1 MSSSAAFPVSTTSV
15 SGSSAVRIRVSR
27 DDIVLRSGLVLLI
40 TLLVVAV
47 VFPLYTLL
55 SKSFEDNDGEFV
67 GLQNFRE
74 YFETPALFTS
84 ITNSIGV
91 AISVAFIVLVLAFV
105 YAYALTRTKMPL
117 RGLFRGIALIPILAP
132 SLLAAISLIYWFGN
146 QGVLKSWLFGASIY
160 GPIGVIMASCF
171 WVFPHALMILVT
183 ALSTADARLYEAAEA
198 LRTPKWRV
206 FWTVT
211 LPGAKYGILSTGF
224 IVFTLVITDFG
235 VPKVIGGRFNV
246 LATDVYKQV
255 VGQQNFEMGAVVSLV
270 LLLPAVVA
278 FIADRWVQ
286 RKQVALLSARAV
298 PFQPKADPL
307 RDWLLFVF
315 CAIIAFIFIAM
326 LAMAAYASFVT
337 FWPYNLSLTLKNYD
351 FDLMDGGG
359 WEAYY
364 NSIRLAIYCAVFGSV
379 LIFLGSY
386 LVEKARGIIWLRTIL
401 HLGAMLPLAVPGLV
415 LGIAYIFFFNHP
427 DNPLG
432 FLYGTMGILVICTIV
447 HFYTVSHLTCLTAL
461 KQLDPEFEAV
471 ALSLKTPVWRTFR
484 KVTLPVCLP
493 TLLDVASYLFLN
505 AMTTVS
511 AVVFLYSPETMLASV
526 AVLNM
531 DDAGDIAPAA
541 AMALMI
547 VYTSACFRIMHGL
560 LSRYLKRRTQVW
572 RNQ

>member
-364 NSIRLAIYCAVFGSV
+364 NSIRLAIYCAVFGSG

>member
-1 MSSSAAFPVSTTSV
+1 M
-15 SGSSAVRIRVSR
+15 
-27 DDIVLRSGLVLLI
+27 VLRTALVVIIALLA
-40 TLLVVAV
+40 VAV
-47 VFPLYTLL
+47 VFPLYSLL
-55 SKSFEDNDGEFV
+55 SMSLQDMDGEYV
-67 GLQNFRE
+67 GLENFRI
-74 YFETPALFTS
+74 YFDTPALFAS
-84 ITNSIGV
+84 ITNSLSV
-91 AISVAFIVLVLAFV
+91 AISATLIVLGIAFV
-105 YAYALTRTKMPL
+105 YAYALTRTRMPL
-117 RGLFRGIALIPILAP
+117 RWFFRGVALIPILAP

-146 QGVLKSWLFGASIY
+146 QGVLKSWLGGGSIY
-160 GPIGVIMASCF
+160 GPVGIIIGSCF
-171 WVFPHALMILVT
+171 WVFPHALMILLT

-211 LPGAKYGILSTGF
+211 LPGAKYGILSAGF
-224 IVFTLVITDFG
+224 VVFTLVITDFG
-235 VPKVIGGRFNV
+235 VPKVIGGRYNV

-270 LLLPAVVA
+270 LLLPALVA

-298 PFQPKADPL
+298 PFQPKSEPL
-307 RDWLLFVF
+307 RDGLLFIF
-315 CAIIAFIFIAM
+315 CTIGAVTLLAM
-326 LAMAAYASFVT
+326 IAMAAYASFVT
-337 FWPYNLSLTLKNYD
+337 FWPYNLTLSLKNYN
-351 FDLMDGGG
+351 FDVMDGGG
-359 WEAYY
+359 WEAYF
-364 NSIRLAIYCAVFGSV
+364 NSIRMAIYCAIFGTG
-379 LIFLGSY
+379 LIFVGGY
-386 LVEKARGIIWLRTIL
+386 LVEKARGVSWLRTLL
-401 HLGAMLPLAVPGLV
+401 HLAAMLPLAVPGLV

-471 ALSLKTPVWRTFR
+471 SLSLKTPVWRTVG

-493 TLLDVASYLFLN
+493 ALLDVGSYLFLN

-541 AMALMI
+541 AMAMMI
-547 VYTSACFRIMHGL
+547 VYTSAVFRILHAL
-560 LSRYLKRRTQVW
+560 LARILQRRTQVW
-572 RNQ
+572 RNR

>member
-1 MSSSAAFPVSTTSV
+1 VSSASI
-15 SGSSAVRIRVSR
+15 SASAAPVRIRLSR
-27 DDIVLRSGLVLLI
+27 DDIVLRTALVVIIALLA
-40 TLLVVAV
+40 VAV
-47 VFPLYTLL
+47 VFPLYSLL
-55 SKSFEDNDGEFV
+55 SMSLQDMDGEHV
-67 GLQNFRE
+67 GLENFRI
-74 YFETPALFTS
+74 YFDTPALFAS
-84 ITNSIGV
+84 ITNSLSV
-91 AISVAFIVLVLAFV
+91 AISATLIVLGIAFV
-105 YAYALTRTKMPL
+105 YAYALTRTRMPL
-117 RGLFRGIALIPILAP
+117 RWFFRGVALIPILAP

-146 QGVLKSWLFGASIY
+146 QGVLKSWLGGGSIY
-160 GPIGVIMASCF
+160 GPVGIIIGSCF
-171 WVFPHALMILVT
+171 WVFPHALMILLT

-211 LPGAKYGILSTGF
+211 LPGAKYGILSAGF
-224 IVFTLVITDFG
+224 VVFTLVITDFG
-235 VPKVIGGRFNV
+235 VPKVIGGRYNV

-270 LLLPAVVA
+270 LLLPALVA

-298 PFQPKADPL
+298 PFQPKSEPL
-307 RDWLLFVF
+307 RDGLLFIF
-315 CAIIAFIFIAM
+315 CTIVAVTLLAM

-337 FWPYNLSLTLKNYD
+337 FWPYNLTLSLKNYN
-351 FDLMDGGG
+351 FDVMDGGG
-359 WEAYY
+359 WEAYF
-364 NSIRLAIYCAVFGSV
+364 NSIRMAIYCAIFGAG
-379 LIFLGSY
+379 LIFVGGY
-386 LVEKARGIIWLRTIL
+386 LVEKARGVSWLRTLL
-401 HLGAMLPLAVPGLV
+401 HFAAMLPLAVPGLV

-427 DNPLG
+427 NNPLG

-471 ALSLKTPVWRTFR
+471 SLSLKTPVWRTVG

-493 TLLDVASYLFLN
+493 ALLDVGSYLFLN

-541 AMALMI
+541 AMAMMI
-547 VYTSACFRIMHGL
+547 VYTSAVFRILHAL
-560 LSRYLKRRTQVW
+560 LARFLQRRTQVW
-572 RNQ
+572 RKR

>member
-1 MSSSAAFPVSTTSV
+1 M
-15 SGSSAVRIRVSR
+15 
-27 DDIVLRSGLVLLI
+27 VLRTALVVIIALLA
-40 TLLVVAV
+40 VAV
-47 VFPLYTLL
+47 VFPLYSLL
-55 SKSFEDNDGEFV
+55 SMSLQDMDGEYV
-67 GLQNFRE
+67 GLENFRI
-74 YFETPALFTS
+74 YFDTPALFAS
-84 ITNSIGV
+84 ITNSLSV
-91 AISVAFIVLVLAFV
+91 AIFATLIVLGIAFV
-105 YAYALTRTKMPL
+105 YAYALTRTRMPL
-117 RGLFRGIALIPILAP
+117 RWFFRGVALIPILAP

-146 QGVLKSWLFGASIY
+146 QGVLKSWLGGGSIY
-160 GPIGVIMASCF
+160 GPIGIIIGSCF
-171 WVFPHALMILVT
+171 WVFPHALMILLT

-211 LPGAKYGILSTGF
+211 LPGAKYGILSAGF
-224 IVFTLVITDFG
+224 VVFTLVITDFG
-235 VPKVIGGRFNV
+235 VPKVIGGRYNV

-270 LLLPAVVA
+270 LLLPALVA

-298 PFQPKADPL
+298 PYQPKSEPL
-307 RDWLLFVF
+307 RDGLLFIF
-315 CAIIAFIFIAM
+315 CTIVAVTLLAM
-326 LAMAAYASFVT
+326 IAMAAYASFVT
-337 FWPYNLSLTLKNYD
+337 FWPYNLTLSLKNYN
-351 FDLMDGGG
+351 FDVMDGGG
-359 WEAYY
+359 WEAYF
-364 NSIRLAIYCAVFGSV
+364 NSIRMAIYCAIFGTG
-379 LIFLGSY
+379 LIFVGGY
-386 LVEKARGIIWLRTIL
+386 LVEKARGVSWLRTLL
-401 HLGAMLPLAVPGLV
+401 HLAAMLPLAVPGLV

-471 ALSLKTPVWRTFR
+471 SLSLKTPVWRTVG

-493 TLLDVASYLFLN
+493 ALLDVGSYLFLN

-541 AMALMI
+541 AMAMMI
-547 VYTSACFRIMHGL
+547 VYTSAVFRILHAL
-560 LSRYLKRRTQVW
+560 LARFLQRRTQVW
-572 RNQ
+572 RKR

>member
-1 MSSSAAFPVSTTSV
+1 M
-15 SGSSAVRIRVSR
+15 
-27 DDIVLRSGLVLLI
+27 VLRTALVVIIALLA
-40 TLLVVAV
+40 VAV
-47 VFPLYTLL
+47 VFPLYSLL
-55 SKSFEDNDGEFV
+55 SMSLQDMDGEYV
-67 GLQNFRE
+67 GLENFRI
-74 YFETPALFTS
+74 YFDTPALFAS
-84 ITNSIGV
+84 ITNSLSV
-91 AISVAFIVLVLAFV
+91 AISATLIVLGIAFV
-105 YAYALTRTKMPL
+105 YAYALTRTRMPL
-117 RGLFRGIALIPILAP
+117 RWFFRGVALIPILAP

-146 QGVLKSWLFGASIY
+146 QGLLKSWLGGGSIY
-160 GPIGVIMASCF
+160 GPVGIIIGSCF
-171 WVFPHALMILVT
+171 WVFPHALMILLT

-211 LPGAKYGILSTGF
+211 LPGAKYGILSAGF
-224 IVFTLVITDFG
+224 VVFTLVITDFG
-235 VPKVIGGRFNV
+235 VPKVIGGRYNV

-270 LLLPAVVA
+270 LLLPALVA

-298 PFQPKADPL
+298 PFQPKSEPL
-307 RDWLLFVF
+307 RDGLLFIF
-315 CAIIAFIFIAM
+315 CTIVAVTLLAM
-326 LAMAAYASFVT
+326 IAMAAYASFVT
-337 FWPYNLSLTLKNYD
+337 FWPYNLTLSLKNYN
-351 FDLMDGGG
+351 FDVMDGGG
-359 WEAYY
+359 WEAYF
-364 NSIRLAIYCAVFGSV
+364 NSIRMAIYCAIFGTG
-379 LIFLGSY
+379 LIFVGGY
-386 LVEKARGIIWLRTIL
+386 LVEKARGVSWLRTLL
-401 HLGAMLPLAVPGLV
+401 HLAAMLPLAVPGLV

-471 ALSLKTPVWRTFR
+471 SLSLKTPVWRTVG

-493 TLLDVASYLFLN
+493 ALLDVGSYLFLN

-541 AMALMI
+541 AIAMMI
-547 VYTSACFRIMHGL
+547 VYTSAVFRILHAL
-560 LSRYLKRRTQVW
+560 LARILQRRTQVW
-572 RNQ
+572 RKR

>member
-1 MSSSAAFPVSTTSV
+1 MSSEAAFPVSTTSV
-15 SGSSAVRIRVSR
+15 SGASAVRIRVSR

-183 ALSTADARLYEAAEA
+183 ALSTADARLYEAADA

-364 NSIRLAIYCAVFGSV
+364 NSIRLAIYCAVFGSG

-427 DNPLG
+427 NNPLG

>member
-1 MSSSAAFPVSTTSV
+1 MSSASISASAAP
-15 SGSSAVRIRVSR
+15 VRIRLSR
-27 DDIVLRSGLVLLI
+27 DDMVLRTALVVIIALLA
-40 TLLVVAV
+40 VAV
-47 VFPLYTLL
+47 VFPLYSLL
-55 SKSFEDNDGEFV
+55 SMSLQDMDGKYV
-67 GLQNFRE
+67 GLENFRI
-74 YFETPALFTS
+74 YFDTPALFAS
-84 ITNSIGV
+84 ITNSLSV
-91 AISVAFIVLVLAFV
+91 AISATLIVLGIAFV
-105 YAYALTRTKMPL
+105 YAYALTRTRMPL
-117 RGLFRGIALIPILAP
+117 RWFFRGVALIPILAP

-146 QGVLKSWLFGASIY
+146 QGVLKSWLGGGSIY
-160 GPIGVIMASCF
+160 GPVGIIIGSCF
-171 WVFPHALMILVT
+171 WVFPHALMILLT

-211 LPGAKYGILSTGF
+211 LPGAKYGILSAGF
-224 IVFTLVITDFG
+224 VVFTLVITDFG
-235 VPKVIGGRFNV
+235 VPKVIGGRYNV

-270 LLLPAVVA
+270 LLLPALVA

-298 PFQPKADPL
+298 PYQPKSEPL
-307 RDWLLFVF
+307 RDGLLFIF
-315 CAIIAFIFIAM
+315 CTIVAVTLLAM
-326 LAMAAYASFVT
+326 IAMAAYASFVT
-337 FWPYNLSLTLKNYD
+337 FWPYNLTLSLKNYN
-351 FDLMDGGG
+351 FDVMDGGG
-359 WEAYY
+359 WEAYF
-364 NSIRLAIYCAVFGSV
+364 NSIRMAIYCAIFGTG
-379 LIFLGSY
+379 LIFVGGY
-386 LVEKARGIIWLRTIL
+386 LVEKARGVSWLRTLL
-401 HLGAMLPLAVPGLV
+401 HLAAMLPLAVPGLV

-471 ALSLKTPVWRTFR
+471 SLSLKTPVWRTVG

-493 TLLDVASYLFLN
+493 ALLDVGSYLFLN

-541 AMALMI
+541 AMAMMI
-547 VYTSACFRIMHGL
+547 VYTSAVFRILHAL
-560 LSRYLKRRTQVW
+560 LARILQRRTQVW
-572 RNQ
+572 RKR

>member
-1 MSSSAAFPVSTTSV
+1 M
-15 SGSSAVRIRVSR
+15 
-27 DDIVLRSGLVLLI
+27 VLRTALVVIIALLA
-40 TLLVVAV
+40 VAV
-47 VFPLYTLL
+47 VFPLYSLL
-55 SKSFEDNDGEFV
+55 SMSLQDMDGEYV
-67 GLQNFRE
+67 GLENFRI
-74 YFETPALFTS
+74 YFDTPALFAS
-84 ITNSIGV
+84 ITNSLSV
-91 AISVAFIVLVLAFV
+91 AISATLIVLGIAFV
-105 YAYALTRTKMPL
+105 YAYALTRTRMPL
-117 RGLFRGIALIPILAP
+117 RWFFRGVALIPILAP

-146 QGVLKSWLFGASIY
+146 QGVLKSWLGGGSIY
-160 GPIGVIMASCF
+160 GPVGIIIGSCF
-171 WVFPHALMILVT
+171 WVFPHALMILLT

-211 LPGAKYGILSTGF
+211 LPGAKYGILSAGF
-224 IVFTLVITDFG
+224 VVFTLVITDFG
-235 VPKVIGGRFNV
+235 VPKVIGGRYNV

-270 LLLPAVVA
+270 LLLPALVA

-298 PFQPKADPL
+298 PYQPKSEPL
-307 RDWLLFVF
+307 RDGLLFIF
-315 CAIIAFIFIAM
+315 CTIVAVTLLAM
-326 LAMAAYASFVT
+326 IAMAAYASFVT
-337 FWPYNLSLTLKNYD
+337 FWPYNLTLSLKNYN
-351 FDLMDGGG
+351 FDVMDGGG
-359 WEAYY
+359 WEAYF
-364 NSIRLAIYCAVFGSV
+364 NSIRMAIYCAIFGTG
-379 LIFLGSY
+379 LIFVGGY
-386 LVEKARGIIWLRTIL
+386 LVEKARGVSWLRTLL
-401 HLGAMLPLAVPGLV
+401 HLAAMLPLAVPGLV

-471 ALSLKTPVWRTFR
+471 SLSLKTPVWRTVG

-493 TLLDVASYLFLN
+493 ALLDVGSYLFLN

-541 AMALMI
+541 AMAMMI
-547 VYTSACFRIMHGL
+547 DYTSAVFRILHAL
-560 LSRYLKRRTQVW
+560 LARILQRRTQVW
-572 RNQ
+572 RKR

>member
-1 MSSSAAFPVSTTSV
+1 M
-15 SGSSAVRIRVSR
+15 
-27 DDIVLRSGLVLLI
+27 VLRIALVVIIALLA
-40 TLLVVAV
+40 VAV
-47 VFPLYTLL
+47 VFPLYSLL
-55 SKSFEDNDGEFV
+55 SMSLQDMDGEYV
-67 GLQNFRE
+67 GLENFRI
-74 YFETPALFTS
+74 YFDTPALFAS
-84 ITNSIGV
+84 ITNSLSV
-91 AISVAFIVLVLAFV
+91 AISATLIVLGIAFV
-105 YAYALTRTKMPL
+105 YAYALTRTRMPL
-117 RGLFRGIALIPILAP
+117 RWFFRGVALIPILAP

-146 QGVLKSWLFGASIY
+146 QGVLKSWLGGGSIY
-160 GPIGVIMASCF
+160 GPVGIIIGSCF
-171 WVFPHALMILVT
+171 WVFPHALMILLT

-211 LPGAKYGILSTGF
+211 LPGAKYGILSAGF
-224 IVFTLVITDFG
+224 VVFTLVITDFG
-235 VPKVIGGRFNV
+235 VPKVIGGRYNV

-270 LLLPAVVA
+270 LLLPALVA

-298 PFQPKADPL
+298 PYQPKSEPL
-307 RDWLLFVF
+307 RDGLLFIF
-315 CAIIAFIFIAM
+315 CTIVAVTLLAM
-326 LAMAAYASFVT
+326 IAMAAYASFVT
-337 FWPYNLSLTLKNYD
+337 FWPYNLTLSLKNYN
-351 FDLMDGGG
+351 FDVMDGGG
-359 WEAYY
+359 WEAYF
-364 NSIRLAIYCAVFGSV
+364 NSIRMAIYCAIFGTG
-379 LIFLGSY
+379 LIFVGGY
-386 LVEKARGIIWLRTIL
+386 LVEKARGVSWLRTLL
-401 HLGAMLPLAVPGLV
+401 HLAAMLPLAVPGLV

-471 ALSLKTPVWRTFR
+471 SLSLKTPVWRTVG

-493 TLLDVASYLFLN
+493 ALLDVGSYLFLN

-541 AMALMI
+541 AMAMMI
-547 VYTSACFRIMHGL
+547 VYTSAVFRILHAL
-560 LSRYLKRRTQVW
+560 LARILQRRTQVW
-572 RNQ
+572 RKR

>member
-1 MSSSAAFPVSTTSV
+1 M
-15 SGSSAVRIRVSR
+15 
-27 DDIVLRSGLVLLI
+27 VLRTALVVIIALLA
-40 TLLVVAV
+40 VAV
-47 VFPLYTLL
+47 VFPLYSLL
-55 SKSFEDNDGEFV
+55 SMSLQDMDGEYV
-67 GLQNFRE
+67 GLENFRI
-74 YFETPALFTS
+74 YFDTPALFAS
-84 ITNSIGV
+84 ITNSLSV
-91 AISVAFIVLVLAFV
+91 AISATLIVLGIAFV
-105 YAYALTRTKMPL
+105 YAYALTRTRMPL
-117 RGLFRGIALIPILAP
+117 RWFFRGVALIPILAP

-146 QGVLKSWLFGASIY
+146 QGVLKSWLGGGSIY
-160 GPIGVIMASCF
+160 GPIGIIIGSCF
-171 WVFPHALMILVT
+171 WVFPHALMILLT

-211 LPGAKYGILSTGF
+211 LPGAKYGILSAGF
-224 IVFTLVITDFG
+224 VVFTLVITDFG
-235 VPKVIGGRFNV
+235 VPKVIGGRYNV

-270 LLLPAVVA
+270 LLLPALVA

-298 PFQPKADPL
+298 PFQPKSEPL
-307 RDWLLFVF
+307 RDGLLFIF
-315 CAIIAFIFIAM
+315 CTIVAVTLLAM
-326 LAMAAYASFVT
+326 IAMAAYASFVT
-337 FWPYNLSLTLKNYD
+337 FWPYNLTLSLKNYN
-351 FDLMDGGG
+351 FDVMDGGG
-359 WEAYY
+359 WEAYF
-364 NSIRLAIYCAVFGSV
+364 NSIRMAIYCAIFGTG
-379 LIFLGSY
+379 LIFVGGY
-386 LVEKARGIIWLRTIL
+386 LVEKARGVSWLRTLL
-401 HLGAMLPLAVPGLV
+401 HLAAMLPLAVPGLV

-471 ALSLKTPVWRTFR
+471 SLSLKTPVWRTVG

-493 TLLDVASYLFLN
+493 ALLDVGSYLFLN

-541 AMALMI
+541 AMAMMI
-547 VYTSACFRIMHGL
+547 VYTSAVFRILHAL
-560 LSRYLKRRTQVW
+560 LARILQRRTQVW
-572 RNQ
+572 RKR

>member
-1 MSSSAAFPVSTTSV
+1 M
-15 SGSSAVRIRVSR
+15 
-27 DDIVLRSGLVLLI
+27 VLRIALVAIIALLA
-40 TLLVVAV
+40 VAV
-47 VFPLYTLL
+47 VFPLYSLL
-55 SKSFEDNDGEFV
+55 SMSLQDMDGEYV
-67 GLQNFRE
+67 GLENFRI
-74 YFETPALFTS
+74 YFDTPALFAS
-84 ITNSIGV
+84 ITNSLSV
-91 AISVAFIVLVLAFV
+91 AISATLIVLGIAFV
-105 YAYALTRTKMPL
+105 YAYALTRTRMPL
-117 RGLFRGIALIPILAP
+117 RWFFRGVALIPILAP

-146 QGVLKSWLFGASIY
+146 QGVLKSWLGGGSIY
-160 GPIGVIMASCF
+160 GPVGIIIGSCF
-171 WVFPHALMILVT
+171 WVFPHALMILLT

-211 LPGAKYGILSTGF
+211 LPGAKYGILSAGF
-224 IVFTLVITDFG
+224 VVFTLVITDFG
-235 VPKVIGGRFNV
+235 VPKVIGGRYNV

-270 LLLPAVVA
+270 LLLPALVA

-298 PFQPKADPL
+298 PYQPKSEPL
-307 RDWLLFVF
+307 RDGLLFIF
-315 CAIIAFIFIAM
+315 CTIVAVTLLAM
-326 LAMAAYASFVT
+326 IAMAAYASFVT
-337 FWPYNLSLTLKNYD
+337 FWPYNLTLSLKNYN
-351 FDLMDGGG
+351 FDVMDGGG
-359 WEAYY
+359 WEAYF
-364 NSIRLAIYCAVFGSV
+364 NSIRMAIYCAIFGTG
-379 LIFLGSY
+379 LIFVGGY
-386 LVEKARGIIWLRTIL
+386 LVEKARGVSWLRTLL
-401 HLGAMLPLAVPGLV
+401 HLAAMLPLAVPGLV

-471 ALSLKTPVWRTFR
+471 SLSLKTPVWRTVG

-493 TLLDVASYLFLN
+493 ALLDVGSYLFLN

-541 AMALMI
+541 AMAMMI
-547 VYTSACFRIMHGL
+547 VYTSAVFRILHAL
-560 LSRYLKRRTQVW
+560 LARILQRRTQVW
-572 RNQ
+572 RKR

>member
-1 MSSSAAFPVSTTSV
+1 M
-15 SGSSAVRIRVSR
+15 
-27 DDIVLRSGLVLLI
+27 VLRIALVVIIALLA
-40 TLLVVAV
+40 VAV
-47 VFPLYTLL
+47 VFPLYSLL
-55 SKSFEDNDGEFV
+55 SMSLQDMDGEYV
-67 GLQNFRE
+67 GLENFRI
-74 YFETPALFTS
+74 YFDTPALFAS
-84 ITNSIGV
+84 ITNSLSV
-91 AISVAFIVLVLAFV
+91 AISATLIVLGIAFV
-105 YAYALTRTKMPL
+105 YAYALTRTRMPL
-117 RGLFRGIALIPILAP
+117 RWFFRGVALIPILAP

-146 QGVLKSWLFGASIY
+146 QGVLKSWLGGGSIY
-160 GPIGVIMASCF
+160 GPVGIIIGSCF
-171 WVFPHALMILVT
+171 WVFPHALMILLT

-211 LPGAKYGILSTGF
+211 LPGAKYGILSAGF
-224 IVFTLVITDFG
+224 VVFTLVITDFG
-235 VPKVIGGRFNV
+235 VPKVIGGRYNV

-270 LLLPAVVA
+270 LLLPALVA

-298 PFQPKADPL
+298 PYQPKSEPL
-307 RDWLLFVF
+307 RDGLLFIF
-315 CAIIAFIFIAM
+315 CTIVAVTLLAM
-326 LAMAAYASFVT
+326 IAMAAYASFVT
-337 FWPYNLSLTLKNYD
+337 FWPYNLTLSLKNYN
-351 FDLMDGGG
+351 FDVMDGGG
-359 WEAYY
+359 WEAYF
-364 NSIRLAIYCAVFGSV
+364 NSIRMAIYCAIFGTG
-379 LIFLGSY
+379 LIFVSGY
-386 LVEKARGIIWLRTIL
+386 LVEKARGVSWLRTLL
-401 HLGAMLPLAVPGLV
+401 HLAAMLPLAVPGLV

-471 ALSLKTPVWRTFR
+471 SLSLKTPVWRTVG

-493 TLLDVASYLFLN
+493 ALLDVGSYLFLN

-541 AMALMI
+541 AMAMMI
-547 VYTSACFRIMHGL
+547 VYTSAVFRILHAL
-560 LSRYLKRRTQVW
+560 LARILQRRTQVW
-572 RNQ
+572 RKR

>member
-1 MSSSAAFPVSTTSV
+1 M
-15 SGSSAVRIRVSR
+15 
-27 DDIVLRSGLVLLI
+27 LRTALVVIIALFA
-40 TLLVVAV
+40 VAV
-47 VFPLYTLL
+47 VFPLYSLL
-55 SKSFEDNDGEFV
+55 SMSLQDMDGEYV
-67 GLQNFRE
+67 GLENFRI
-74 YFETPALFTS
+74 YFDTPALFAS
-84 ITNSIGV
+84 ITNSLSV
-91 AISVAFIVLVLAFV
+91 AISATLIVLGIAFV
-105 YAYALTRTKMPL
+105 YAYALTRTRMPL
-117 RGLFRGIALIPILAP
+117 RWFFRGVALIPILAP

-146 QGVLKSWLFGASIY
+146 QGVLKSWLGGGSIY
-160 GPIGVIMASCF
+160 GPVGIIIGSCF
-171 WVFPHALMILVT
+171 WVFPHALMILLT

-211 LPGAKYGILSTGF
+211 LPGAKYGILSAGF
-224 IVFTLVITDFG
+224 VVFTLVITDFG
-235 VPKVIGGRFNV
+235 VPKVIGGRYNV

-270 LLLPAVVA
+270 LLLPALVA

-298 PFQPKADPL
+298 PFQPKSEPL
-307 RDWLLFVF
+307 RDGLLFIF
-315 CAIIAFIFIAM
+315 CTIVAVTLLAM

-337 FWPYNLSLTLKNYD
+337 FWPYNLTLSLKNYN
-351 FDLMDGGG
+351 FDVMDGGG
-359 WEAYY
+359 WEAYF
-364 NSIRLAIYCAVFGSV
+364 NSIRMAIYCAIFGTG
-379 LIFLGSY
+379 LIFVGGY
-386 LVEKARGIIWLRTIL
+386 LVEKARGVSWLRTLL
-401 HLGAMLPLAVPGLV
+401 HFAAMLPLAVPGLV

-427 DNPLG
+427 NNPLG

-471 ALSLKTPVWRTFR
+471 SLSLKTPVWRTVG

-493 TLLDVASYLFLN
+493 ALLDVGSYLFLN

-541 AMALMI
+541 AMAMMI
-547 VYTSACFRIMHGL
+547 VYTSAVFRILHAL
-560 LSRYLKRRTQVW
+560 LARFLQRRTQVW
-572 RNQ
+572 RKR

>member
-1 MSSSAAFPVSTTSV
+1 MLRIALVFIIALL
-15 SGSSAVRIRVSR
+15 AVAI
-27 DDIVLRSGLVLLI
+27 
-40 TLLVVAV
+40 
-47 VFPLYTLL
+47 VFPLYSLL
-55 SKSFEDNDGEFV
+55 SMSLQDMDGEYV
-67 GLQNFRE
+67 GLENFRI
-74 YFETPALFTS
+74 YFDTPALFAS
-84 ITNSIGV
+84 ITNSLSV
-91 AISVAFIVLVLAFV
+91 AISATLIVLGIAFV
-105 YAYALTRTKMPL
+105 YAYALTRTRMPL
-117 RGLFRGIALIPILAP
+117 RWFFRGVALIPILAP

-146 QGVLKSWLFGASIY
+146 QGVLKSWLGGGSIY
-160 GPIGVIMASCF
+160 GPIGIIIGSCF
-171 WVFPHALMILVT
+171 WVFPHALMILLT

-211 LPGAKYGILSTGF
+211 LPGAKYGILSAGF
-224 IVFTLVITDFG
+224 VVFTLVITDFG
-235 VPKVIGGRFNV
+235 VPKVIGGRYNV

-270 LLLPAVVA
+270 LLLPALVA

-298 PFQPKADPL
+298 PYQPKSEPL
-307 RDWLLFVF
+307 RDGLLFIF
-315 CAIIAFIFIAM
+315 CTIVAVTLLAM
-326 LAMAAYASFVT
+326 IAMAAYASFVT
-337 FWPYNLSLTLKNYD
+337 FWPYNLTLSLKNYN
-351 FDLMDGGG
+351 FDVMDGGG
-359 WEAYY
+359 WEAYF
-364 NSIRLAIYCAVFGSV
+364 NSIRMAIYCAIFGTG
-379 LIFLGSY
+379 LIFVGGY
-386 LVEKARGIIWLRTIL
+386 LVEKARGVSWLRTLL
-401 HLGAMLPLAVPGLV
+401 HLAAMLPLAVPGLV

-471 ALSLKTPVWRTFR
+471 SLSLKTPVWRTVG

-493 TLLDVASYLFLN
+493 ALLDVGSYLFLN

-541 AMALMI
+541 AMAMMI
-547 VYTSACFRIMHGL
+547 VYTSAVFRILHAL
-560 LSRYLKRRTQVW
+560 LARILQRRTQVW
-572 RNQ
+572 RKR

>member
-1 MSSSAAFPVSTTSV
+1 M
-15 SGSSAVRIRVSR
+15 
-27 DDIVLRSGLVLLI
+27 VLRTALVVIIALLA
-40 TLLVVAV
+40 VAV
-47 VFPLYTLL
+47 VFPLYSLL
-55 SKSFEDNDGEFV
+55 SMSLQDMDGEYV
-67 GLQNFRE
+67 GLENFRI
-74 YFETPALFTS
+74 YFDTPALFAS
-84 ITNSIGV
+84 ITNSLSV
-91 AISVAFIVLVLAFV
+91 AISATLIVLGIAFV
-105 YAYALTRTKMPL
+105 YAYALTRTRMPL
-117 RGLFRGIALIPILAP
+117 RWFFRGVALIPILAP

-146 QGVLKSWLFGASIY
+146 QGVLKSWLGGGSIY
-160 GPIGVIMASCF
+160 GPVGIIIGSCF
-171 WVFPHALMILVT
+171 WVFPHALMILLT

-211 LPGAKYGILSTGF
+211 LPGAKYGILSAGF
-224 IVFTLVITDFG
+224 VVFTLVITDFG
-235 VPKVIGGRFNV
+235 VPKVIGGRYNV

-270 LLLPAVVA
+270 LLLPALVA

-298 PFQPKADPL
+298 PYQPKSEPL
-307 RDWLLFVF
+307 RDGLLFIF
-315 CAIIAFIFIAM
+315 CTIVAVTLLAM
-326 LAMAAYASFVT
+326 IAMAAYASFVT
-337 FWPYNLSLTLKNYD
+337 FWPYNLMLSLKNYN
-351 FDLMDGGG
+351 FDVMDGGG
-359 WEAYY
+359 WEAYF
-364 NSIRLAIYCAVFGSV
+364 NSIRMAIYCAIFGTG
-379 LIFLGSY
+379 LIFVGGY
-386 LVEKARGIIWLRTIL
+386 LVEKARGVSWLRTLL
-401 HLGAMLPLAVPGLV
+401 HLAAMLPLAVPGLV

-471 ALSLKTPVWRTFR
+471 SLSLKTPVWRTVG

-493 TLLDVASYLFLN
+493 ALLDVGSYLFLN

-541 AMALMI
+541 AMAMMI
-547 VYTSACFRIMHGL
+547 VYTSAVFRILHAL
-560 LSRYLKRRTQVW
+560 LARILQRRTQVW
-572 RNQ
+572 RKR

>member
-1 MSSSAAFPVSTTSV
+1 MSSASISA
-15 SGSSAVRIRVSR
+15 SASPVRIRLSR
-27 DDIVLRSGLVLLI
+27 DDIVLRTALVVIIALLA
-40 TLLVVAV
+40 VAV
-47 VFPLYTLL
+47 VFPLYSLL
-55 SKSFEDNDGEFV
+55 SMSLQDMDGEYV
-67 GLQNFRE
+67 GLENFRI
-74 YFETPALFTS
+74 YFDTPALFAS
-84 ITNSIGV
+84 ITNSLSV
-91 AISVAFIVLVLAFV
+91 AISATLIVLGIAFV
-105 YAYALTRTKMPL
+105 YAYALTRTRMPL
-117 RGLFRGIALIPILAP
+117 RWFFRGVALIPILAP

-146 QGVLKSWLFGASIY
+146 QGVLKSWLGGGSIY
-160 GPIGVIMASCF
+160 GPVGIIIGSCF
-171 WVFPHALMILVT
+171 WVFPHALMILLT

-211 LPGAKYGILSTGF
+211 LPGAKYGILSAGF
-224 IVFTLVITDFG
+224 VVFTLVITDFG
-235 VPKVIGGRFNV
+235 VPKVIGGRYNV

-270 LLLPAVVA
+270 LLLPALVA

-298 PFQPKADPL
+298 PYQPKSEPL
-307 RDWLLFVF
+307 RDGLLFIF
-315 CAIIAFIFIAM
+315 CTIVAVTLLAM
-326 LAMAAYASFVT
+326 IAMAAYASFVT
-337 FWPYNLSLTLKNYD
+337 FWPYNLTLSLKNYN
-351 FDLMDGGG
+351 FDVMDGGG
-359 WEAYY
+359 WEAYF
-364 NSIRLAIYCAVFGSV
+364 NSIRMAIYCAIFGTG
-379 LIFLGSY
+379 LIFVGGY
-386 LVEKARGIIWLRTIL
+386 LVEKARGVSWLRTLL
-401 HLGAMLPLAVPGLV
+401 HLAAMLPLAVPGLV

-471 ALSLKTPVWRTFR
+471 SLSLKTPVWRTVG

-493 TLLDVASYLFLN
+493 ALLDVGSYLFLN

-541 AMALMI
+541 AMAMMI
-547 VYTSACFRIMHGL
+547 VYTSAVFRILHAL
-560 LSRYLKRRTQVW
+560 LARILQRRTQVW
-572 RNQ
+572 RKR

>member
-1 MSSSAAFPVSTTSV
+1 MSSASISASAAP
-15 SGSSAVRIRVSR
+15 VRIRLSR
-27 DDIVLRSGLVLLI
+27 DDIVLRTALVVIIALLA
-40 TLLVVAV
+40 VAV
-47 VFPLYTLL
+47 VFPLYSLL
-55 SKSFEDNDGEFV
+55 SMSLQDMDGEYV
-67 GLQNFRE
+67 GLENFRI
-74 YFETPALFTS
+74 YFDTPALFAS
-84 ITNSIGV
+84 ITNSLSV
-91 AISVAFIVLVLAFV
+91 AISATLIVLGIAFV
-105 YAYALTRTKMPL
+105 YAYALTRTRMPL
-117 RGLFRGIALIPILAP
+117 RWFFRGVALIPILAP

-146 QGVLKSWLFGASIY
+146 QGVLKSWLGGGSIY
-160 GPIGVIMASCF
+160 GPVGIIIGSCF
-171 WVFPHALMILVT
+171 WVFPHALMILLT

-211 LPGAKYGILSTGF
+211 LPGAKYGILSAGF
-224 IVFTLVITDFG
+224 VVFTLVITDFG
-235 VPKVIGGRFNV
+235 VPKVIGGRYNV

-270 LLLPAVVA
+270 LLLPALVA

-298 PFQPKADPL
+298 PYQPKSEPL
-307 RDWLLFVF
+307 RDGLLFIF
-315 CAIIAFIFIAM
+315 CTIVAVTLLAM
-326 LAMAAYASFVT
+326 IAMAAYASFVT
-337 FWPYNLSLTLKNYD
+337 FWPYNLTLSLKNYN
-351 FDLMDGGG
+351 FDVMDGGG
-359 WEAYY
+359 WEAYF
-364 NSIRLAIYCAVFGSV
+364 NSIRMAIYCAIFGTG
-379 LIFLGSY
+379 LIFVGGY
-386 LVEKARGIIWLRTIL
+386 LVEKARGVSWLRTLL
-401 HLGAMLPLAVPGLV
+401 HLAAMLPLAVPGLV

-471 ALSLKTPVWRTFR
+471 SLSLKTPVWRTVG

-493 TLLDVASYLFLN
+493 ALLDVGSYLFLN

-541 AMALMI
+541 AMAMMI
-547 VYTSACFRIMHGL
+547 VYTSAVFRILHAL
-560 LSRYLKRRTQVW
+560 LARILQRRTQVW
-572 RNQ
+572 RKR

>member
-1 MSSSAAFPVSTTSV
+1 MSTAAVLPVSV
-15 SGSSAVRIRVSR
+15 SSTARIRISR
-27 DDIVLRSGLVLLI
+27 DDITLRSGLVLLI
-40 TLLVVAV
+40 TLLVIAV
-47 VFPLYTLL
+47 VFPLYSLL
-55 SKSFEDNDGEFV
+55 SKSFEDMDGKFV

-84 ITNSIGV
+84 ITNSLGV
-91 AISVAFIVLVLAFV
+91 AISVALIVLVLAFI

-146 QGVLKSWLFGASIY
+146 QGVLKSWLLGSSIY

-171 WVFPHALMILVT
+171 WVFPHALMILIT

-298 PFQPKADPL
+298 PFQPKADPV
-307 RDWLLFVF
+307 RDWLLFAF

-337 FWPYNLSLTLKNYD
+337 FWPYNLSLSLKNYD
-351 FDLMDGGG
+351 FDVMDGGG

-364 NSIRLAIYCAVFGSV
+364 NSIRLAIYCAVFGSG

-386 LVEKARGIIWLRTIL
+386 LVEKVRGIMWLRNIL
-401 HLGAMLPLAVPGLV
+401 HLSAMLPLAVPGLV

-427 DNPLG
+427 NNPLG
-432 FLYGTMGILVICTIV
+432 FLYGTMGILVICTIT

-471 ALSLKTPVWRTFR
+471 AISLKTPVWRTFG

-493 TLLDVASYLFLN
+493 ALLDVGSYLFLN

-541 AMALMI
+541 AMAMMI
-547 VYTSACFRIMHGL
+547 VYTSAFFRILHAIF
-560 LSRYLKRRTQVW
+560 SNYLKRRTQIW
-572 RNQ
+572 RSQ

>member
-1 MSSSAAFPVSTTSV
+1 MSSAAAFPVSTTSV
-15 SGSSAVRIRVSR
+15 SGASAVRIRVSR

-55 SKSFEDNDGEFV
+55 SKSFEDNDGKFV

-74 YFETPALFTS
+74 YFETPALFNS
-84 ITNSIGV
+84 ITNSLGV
-91 AISVAFIVLVLAFV
+91 AISVALIVLVLAFV

-117 RGLFRGIALIPILAP
+117 RWLFRGIALIPILAP

-198 LRTPKWRV
+198 LRTPKWRI

-235 VPKVIGGRFNV
+235 VPKVIGGSFNV

-270 LLLPAVVA
+270 LLLPAVIA

-298 PFQPKADPL
+298 PFQPKSDPL

-315 CAIIAFIFIAM
+315 CSIIAFIFIAM
-326 LAMAAYASFVT
+326 LAMAAYASFIT
-337 FWPYNLSLTLKNYD
+337 FWPYNLSFTLNNYD

-364 NSIRLAIYCAVFGSV
+364 NSIRLAIYCAVFGSG

-386 LVEKARGIIWLRTIL
+386 LVEKARGITWLRTIL

-432 FLYGTMGILVICTIV
+432 FLYGTMAILVICTIV
-447 HFYTVSHLTCLTAL
+447 HFYTVSHLTCLTSL

-471 ALSLKTPVWRTFR
+471 SLSLKTPVWRTFR

-493 TLLDVASYLFLN
+493 ALLDVASYLFLN

-511 AVVFLYSPETMLASV
+511 AVVFLYSPETMLAAV

-547 VYTSACFRIMHGL
+547 VYTSAIFRMLHAL
-560 LSRYLKRRTQVW
+560 LVRSLKRRTQVW

>member
-1 MSSSAAFPVSTTSV
+1 M
-15 SGSSAVRIRVSR
+15 
-27 DDIVLRSGLVLLI
+27 VLRTALVVIIALLA
-40 TLLVVAV
+40 VAV
-47 VFPLYTLL
+47 VFPLYSLL
-55 SKSFEDNDGEFV
+55 SMSLQDMDGEYV
-67 GLQNFRE
+67 GLENFRI
-74 YFETPALFTS
+74 YFDTPALFAS
-84 ITNSIGV
+84 ITNSLSV
-91 AISVAFIVLVLAFV
+91 AISATLIVLGIAFV
-105 YAYALTRTKMPL
+105 YAYALTRTRMPM
-117 RGLFRGIALIPILAP
+117 RWFFRGVALIPILAP

-146 QGVLKSWLFGASIY
+146 QGVLKSWLGGGSIY
-160 GPIGVIMASCF
+160 GPVGIIIGSCF
-171 WVFPHALMILVT
+171 WVFPHALMILLT

-211 LPGAKYGILSTGF
+211 LPGAKYGILSAGF
-224 IVFTLVITDFG
+224 VVFTLVITDFG
-235 VPKVIGGRFNV
+235 VPKVIGGRYNV

-270 LLLPAVVA
+270 LLLPALVA

-298 PFQPKADPL
+298 PYQPKSEPL
-307 RDWLLFVF
+307 RDGLLFIF
-315 CAIIAFIFIAM
+315 CTIVAVTLLAM
-326 LAMAAYASFVT
+326 IAMAAYASFVT
-337 FWPYNLSLTLKNYD
+337 FWPYNLTLSLKNYN
-351 FDLMDGGG
+351 FDVMDGGG
-359 WEAYY
+359 WEAYF
-364 NSIRLAIYCAVFGSV
+364 NSIRMAIYCAIFGTG
-379 LIFLGSY
+379 LIFVGGY
-386 LVEKARGIIWLRTIL
+386 LVEKARGVSWLRTLL
-401 HLGAMLPLAVPGLV
+401 HLAAMLPLAVPGLV

-471 ALSLKTPVWRTFR
+471 SLSLKTPVWRTVG

-493 TLLDVASYLFLN
+493 ALLDVGSYLFLN

-541 AMALMI
+541 AMAMMI
-547 VYTSACFRIMHGL
+547 VYTSAVFRILHAL
-560 LSRYLKRRTQVW
+560 LARILQRRTQVW
-572 RNQ
+572 RKR

>member
-1 MSSSAAFPVSTTSV
+1 MNNFAAVNSSTSSV
-15 SGSSAVRIRVSR
+15 SVRISK
-27 DDIVLRSGLVLLI
+27 DDIVLRTGLVLLI
-40 TLLVVAV
+40 ILLVVTV

-55 SKSFEDNDGEFV
+55 SKSFEDMDGEFI

-74 YFETPALFTS
+74 FFETPALFTS
-84 ITNSIGV
+84 ITNSLGV
-91 AISVAFIVLVLAFV
+91 SISAALIVLVLAFV
-105 YAYALTRTKMPL
+105 YAYALTRTKMPMQ
-117 RGLFRGIALIPILAP
+117 GFFRGIALIPILAP
-132 SLLAAISLIYWFGN
+132 SLLSAISLIYWFGN
-146 QGVLKSWLFGASIY
+146 QGVLRSWLGGESIY
-160 GPIGVIMASCF
+160 GPIGIIIGSCF
-171 WVFPHALMILVT
+171 WVFPHALLILVT

-211 LPGAKYGILSTGF
+211 LPGAKYGILSAGF

-270 LLLPAVVA
+270 LLLPAVLA

-286 RKQVALLSARAV
+286 QKQVALLSSRAV
-298 PFQPKADPL
+298 PFQPKSYPL
-307 RDWLLFVF
+307 RDGLLFFF
-315 CAIIAFIFIAM
+315 CTIVAVVLISM
-326 LAMAAYASFVT
+326 LVMAAYASFVT
-337 FWPYNLSLTLKNYD
+337 FWPYNLSLSLKNYN
-351 FDLMDGGG
+351 FDVMDGGG

-364 NSIRLAIYCAVFGSV
+364 NSIQLAVYCAFFGSG

-386 LVEKARGIIWLRTIL
+386 LVEKTRGISWLRNIL

-427 DNPLG
+427 NNPLG
-432 FLYGTMGILVICTIV
+432 FLYGTMGILVICTII

-471 ALSLKTPVWRTFR
+471 SLSLKTPVWRTFR
-484 KVTLPVCLP
+484 KVTLPVCMP
-493 TLLDVASYLFLN
+493 ALLNVGSYLFLN

-511 AVVFLYSPETMLASV
+511 AVVFLYSPETMLASI

-541 AMALMI
+541 AMAMMI
-547 VYTSACFRIMHGL
+547 FYTSAFFRVIHEL
-560 LSRYLKRRTQVW
+560 FSKILNRRTQIW
-572 RNQ
+572 RNQLN

>member
-1 MSSSAAFPVSTTSV
+1 M
-15 SGSSAVRIRVSR
+15 
-27 DDIVLRSGLVLLI
+27 VLRIALVIIIALLA
-40 TLLVVAV
+40 VAV
-47 VFPLYTLL
+47 VFPLYSLL
-55 SKSFEDNDGEFV
+55 SMSLQDMDGKYV
-67 GLQNFRE
+67 GLENFRI
-74 YFETPALFTS
+74 YLDTPALFAS
-84 ITNSIGV
+84 ITNSLSV
-91 AISVAFIVLVLAFV
+91 AISATLIVLGIAFV
-105 YAYALTRTKMPL
+105 YAYALTRTRMPL
-117 RGLFRGIALIPILAP
+117 RWFFRGVALIPILAP

-146 QGVLKSWLFGASIY
+146 QGVLKSWLGGGSIY
-160 GPIGVIMASCF
+160 GPVGIIIGSCF
-171 WVFPHALMILVT
+171 WVFPHALMILLT

-211 LPGAKYGILSTGF
+211 LPGAKYGILSAGF
-224 IVFTLVITDFG
+224 VVFTLVITDFG
-235 VPKVIGGRFNV
+235 VPKVIGGRYNV

-270 LLLPAVVA
+270 LLLPALVA

-298 PFQPKADPL
+298 PYQPKSEPL
-307 RDWLLFVF
+307 RDGLLFIF
-315 CAIIAFIFIAM
+315 CTIVAVTLLAM
-326 LAMAAYASFVT
+326 IAMAAYASFVT
-337 FWPYNLSLTLKNYD
+337 FWPYNLTLSLKNYN
-351 FDLMDGGG
+351 FDVMDGGG
-359 WEAYY
+359 WEAYF
-364 NSIRLAIYCAVFGSV
+364 NSIRMAIYCAIFGTG
-379 LIFLGSY
+379 LIFVGGY
-386 LVEKARGIIWLRTIL
+386 LVEKARGVSWLRTLL
-401 HLGAMLPLAVPGLV
+401 HLAAMLPLAVPGLV

-471 ALSLKTPVWRTFR
+471 SLSLKTPVWRTVG

-493 TLLDVASYLFLN
+493 ALLDVGSYLFLN

-541 AMALMI
+541 AMAMMI
-547 VYTSACFRIMHGL
+547 VYTSAVFRILHAIL
-560 LSRYLKRRTQVW
+560 ARILQRRTQVW
-572 RNQ
+572 RKR

>member
-1 MSSSAAFPVSTTSV
+1 M
-15 SGSSAVRIRVSR
+15 
-27 DDIVLRSGLVLLI
+27 VLRTALVVIIALLA
-40 TLLVVAV
+40 VAV
-47 VFPLYTLL
+47 VFPLYSLL
-55 SKSFEDNDGEFV
+55 SMSLQDMDGEYV
-67 GLQNFRE
+67 GLENFRI
-74 YFETPALFTS
+74 YFDTPALFAS
-84 ITNSIGV
+84 ITNSLSV
-91 AISVAFIVLVLAFV
+91 AISATLIVLGIAFI
-105 YAYALTRTKMPL
+105 YAYALTRTLMPL
-117 RGLFRGIALIPILAP
+117 RWFFRGVALIPILAP

-146 QGVLKSWLFGASIY
+146 QGVLKSWLGGGSIY
-160 GPIGVIMASCF
+160 GPVGIIIGSCF
-171 WVFPHALMILVT
+171 WVFPHALMILLT

-206 FWTVT
+206 FWTIT
-211 LPGAKYGILSTGF
+211 LPGAKYGILSAGF
-224 IVFTLVITDFG
+224 VVFTLVITDFG
-235 VPKVIGGRFNV
+235 VPKVIGGRYNV

-270 LLLPAVVA
+270 LLLPALVA

-298 PFQPKADPL
+298 PYQPKSEPL
-307 RDWLLFVF
+307 RDGLLFIF
-315 CAIIAFIFIAM
+315 CTIVAVTLLAM
-326 LAMAAYASFVT
+326 IAMAAYASFVT
-337 FWPYNLSLTLKNYD
+337 FWPYNLTLSLKNYN
-351 FDLMDGGG
+351 FDVMDGGG
-359 WEAYY
+359 WEAYF
-364 NSIRLAIYCAVFGSV
+364 NSIRMAIYCAIFGTG
-379 LIFLGSY
+379 LIFVGGY
-386 LVEKARGIIWLRTIL
+386 LVEKARGVSWLRTLL
-401 HLGAMLPLAVPGLV
+401 HLAAMLPLAVPGLV

-471 ALSLKTPVWRTFR
+471 SLSLKTPVWRTVG

-493 TLLDVASYLFLN
+493 ALLDVGSYLFLN

-541 AMALMI
+541 AMAMMI
-547 VYTSACFRIMHGL
+547 VYTSSVFRILHAL
-560 LSRYLKRRTQVW
+560 LARILQRRTQVW
-572 RNQ
+572 RKR

>member
-1 MSSSAAFPVSTTSV
+1 M
-15 SGSSAVRIRVSR
+15 
-27 DDIVLRSGLVLLI
+27 VLRTALVVIIALLA
-40 TLLVVAV
+40 VAV
-47 VFPLYTLL
+47 VFPLYSLL
-55 SKSFEDNDGEFV
+55 SMSLQDMDGDYV
-67 GLQNFRE
+67 GLENFRI
-74 YFETPALFTS
+74 YFDTPALFAS
-84 ITNSIGV
+84 ITNSLSV
-91 AISVAFIVLVLAFV
+91 AISATLIVLGIAFV
-105 YAYALTRTKMPL
+105 YAYALTRTRMPL
-117 RGLFRGIALIPILAP
+117 RWFFRGVALIPILAP
-132 SLLAAISLIYWFGN
+132 SMLAAISLIYWFGN
-146 QGVLKSWLFGASIY
+146 QGVLKSWLGGGSIY
-160 GPIGVIMASCF
+160 GPIGIIIGSCF
-171 WVFPHALMILVT
+171 WVFPHALMILLT

-211 LPGAKYGILSTGF
+211 LPGAKYGILSAGF
-224 IVFTLVITDFG
+224 VVFTLVITDFG
-235 VPKVIGGRFNV
+235 VPKVIGGRYNV

-270 LLLPAVVA
+270 LLLPALVA

-298 PFQPKADPL
+298 PYQPKSEPL
-307 RDWLLFVF
+307 RDGLLFIF
-315 CAIIAFIFIAM
+315 CTIVAVTLLAM
-326 LAMAAYASFVT
+326 IAMAAYASFVT
-337 FWPYNLSLTLKNYD
+337 FWPYNLTLSLKNYN
-351 FDLMDGGG
+351 FDVMDGGG
-359 WEAYY
+359 WEAYF
-364 NSIRLAIYCAVFGSV
+364 NSIRMAIYCAIFGTG
-379 LIFLGSY
+379 LIFVGGY
-386 LVEKARGIIWLRTIL
+386 LVEKARGVSWLRTLL
-401 HLGAMLPLAVPGLV
+401 HLAAMLPLAVPGLV

-471 ALSLKTPVWRTFR
+471 SLSLKTPVWRTVG

-493 TLLDVASYLFLN
+493 ALLDVGSYLFLN

-541 AMALMI
+541 AMAMMI
-547 VYTSACFRIMHGL
+547 VYTSAVFRILHAL
-560 LSRYLKRRTQVW
+560 LARILQRRTQVW
-572 RNQ
+572 RKR

>member
-1 MSSSAAFPVSTTSV
+1 M
-15 SGSSAVRIRVSR
+15 
-27 DDIVLRSGLVLLI
+27 VLRTSLVVIIALLA
-40 TLLVVAV
+40 VAV
-47 VFPLYTLL
+47 VFPLYSLL
-55 SKSFEDNDGEFV
+55 SMSLQDMDGEYV
-67 GLQNFRE
+67 GLENFRI
-74 YFETPALFTS
+74 YFDTPALFAS
-84 ITNSIGV
+84 ITNSLSV
-91 AISVAFIVLVLAFV
+91 AISATLIVLGIAFV
-105 YAYALTRTKMPL
+105 YAYALTRTRMPL
-117 RGLFRGIALIPILAP
+117 RWFFRGVALIPILAP

-146 QGVLKSWLFGASIY
+146 QGVLKSWLGGGSIY
-160 GPIGVIMASCF
+160 GPVGIIIGSCF
-171 WVFPHALMILVT
+171 WVFPHALMILLT

-211 LPGAKYGILSTGF
+211 LPGAKYGILSAGF
-224 IVFTLVITDFG
+224 VVFTLVITDFG
-235 VPKVIGGRFNV
+235 VPKVIGGRYNV

-270 LLLPAVVA
+270 LLLPALVA

-298 PFQPKADPL
+298 PYQPKSEPL
-307 RDWLLFVF
+307 RDGLLFIF
-315 CAIIAFIFIAM
+315 CTIVAVTLLAM
-326 LAMAAYASFVT
+326 IAMAAYASFVT
-337 FWPYNLSLTLKNYD
+337 FWPYNLTLSLKNYN
-351 FDLMDGGG
+351 FDVMDGGG
-359 WEAYY
+359 WEAYF
-364 NSIRLAIYCAVFGSV
+364 NSIRMAIYCAIFGTG
-379 LIFLGSY
+379 LIFVGGY
-386 LVEKARGIIWLRTIL
+386 LVEKARGVSWLRTLL
-401 HLGAMLPLAVPGLV
+401 HLAAMLPLAVPGLV

-432 FLYGTMGILVICTIV
+432 FLYGSMGILVICTIV

-471 ALSLKTPVWRTFR
+471 SLSLKTPVWRTVG

-493 TLLDVASYLFLN
+493 ALLDVGSYLFLN

-541 AMALMI
+541 AMAMMI
-547 VYTSACFRIMHGL
+547 VYTSAVFRILHAL
-560 LSRYLKRRTQVW
+560 LARILQRRTQVW
-572 RNQ
+572 RKR

>member
-1 MSSSAAFPVSTTSV
+1 MSSASISA
-15 SGSSAVRIRVSR
+15 SATPVRIRLSR
-27 DDIVLRSGLVLLI
+27 DDMVLRTALVVIIALLA
-40 TLLVVAV
+40 VAV
-47 VFPLYTLL
+47 VFPLYSLL
-55 SKSFEDNDGEFV
+55 SMSLQDMDGEYV
-67 GLQNFRE
+67 GLENFRI
-74 YFETPALFTS
+74 YFDTPALFAS
-84 ITNSIGV
+84 ITNSLSV
-91 AISVAFIVLVLAFV
+91 AISATLIVLGIAFV
-105 YAYALTRTKMPL
+105 YAYALTRTRMPL
-117 RGLFRGIALIPILAP
+117 RWFFRGVALIPILAP

-146 QGVLKSWLFGASIY
+146 QGVLKSWLGGGSIY
-160 GPIGVIMASCF
+160 GPVGIIIGSCF
-171 WVFPHALMILVT
+171 WVFPHALMILLT

-211 LPGAKYGILSTGF
+211 LPGAKYGILSAGF
-224 IVFTLVITDFG
+224 VVFTLVITDFG
-235 VPKVIGGRFNV
+235 VPKVIGGRYNV

-270 LLLPAVVA
+270 LLLPALVA

-298 PFQPKADPL
+298 PYQPKSEPL
-307 RDWLLFVF
+307 RDGLLFIF
-315 CAIIAFIFIAM
+315 CTIVAVTLLAM
-326 LAMAAYASFVT
+326 IAMAAYASFVT
-337 FWPYNLSLTLKNYD
+337 FWPYNLTLSLKNYN
-351 FDLMDGGG
+351 FDVMDGGG
-359 WEAYY
+359 WEAYF
-364 NSIRLAIYCAVFGSV
+364 NSIRMAIYCAIFGTG
-379 LIFLGSY
+379 LIFVGGY
-386 LVEKARGIIWLRTIL
+386 LVEKARGVSWLRTLL
-401 HLGAMLPLAVPGLV
+401 HLAAMLPLAVPGLV

-471 ALSLKTPVWRTFR
+471 SLSLKTPVWRTVG

-493 TLLDVASYLFLN
+493 ALLDVGSYLFLN

-541 AMALMI
+541 AMAMMI
-547 VYTSACFRIMHGL
+547 VYTSAVFRILHAL
-560 LSRYLKRRTQVW
+560 LARILQRRTQVW
-572 RNQ
+572 RKR

>member
-1 MSSSAAFPVSTTSV
+1 MSSVATLPASTAS
-15 SGSSAVRIRVSR
+15 VRIRISK
-27 DDIVLRSGLVLLI
+27 DDILLRTGLVLLI
-40 TLLVVAV
+40 GLLLLAV

-55 SKSFEDNDGEFV
+55 SKSFEDRDGEFV

-84 ITNSIGV
+84 ITNSLGV
-91 AISVAFIVLVLAFV
+91 AISVALIVLVLAFV
-105 YAYALTRTKMPL
+105 YAYALTRTKMPF

-171 WVFPHALMILVT
+171 WVFPHALMILIT

-270 LLLPAVVA
+270 LLLPALVA

-286 RKQVALLSARAV
+286 RKQVAMLSARAV
-298 PFQPKADPL
+298 PFQPKSDPL
-307 RDWLLFVF
+307 RDRLLFVF
-315 CAIIAFIFIAM
+315 CSIIAFIFIAM

-337 FWPYNLSLTLKNYD
+337 FWPYNLSLTLNNYD

-364 NSIRLAIYCAVFGSV
+364 NSIRLAIYCAVFGSG

-386 LVEKARGIIWLRTIL
+386 LVEKARGVTWLRTIL

-471 ALSLKTPVWRTFR
+471 SLSLKTPVWRTFR
-484 KVTLPVCLP
+484 KVSLPVCLP
-493 TLLDVASYLFLN
+493 SLLDVASYLFLN

-547 VYTSACFRIMHGL
+547 VYTSAIFRMFHSL
-560 LSRYLKRRTQVW
+560 LVRTLNRRTQVW
-572 RNQ
+572 RQK

>member
-1 MSSSAAFPVSTTSV
+1 M
-15 SGSSAVRIRVSR
+15 
-27 DDIVLRSGLVLLI
+27 VLRIALVVIIALLA
-40 TLLVVAV
+40 VAV
-47 VFPLYTLL
+47 VFPLYSLL
-55 SKSFEDNDGEFV
+55 SMSLQDMDGEYV
-67 GLQNFRE
+67 GLENFRI
-74 YFETPALFTS
+74 YFDTPALFAS
-84 ITNSIGV
+84 ITNSLSV
-91 AISVAFIVLVLAFV
+91 AISATLIVLGIAFV
-105 YAYALTRTKMPL
+105 YAYALTRTRMPL
-117 RGLFRGIALIPILAP
+117 RWFFRGVALIPILAP

-146 QGVLKSWLFGASIY
+146 QGVLKSWLGGGSIY
-160 GPIGVIMASCF
+160 GPVGIIIGSCF
-171 WVFPHALMILVT
+171 WVFPHALMILLT

-211 LPGAKYGILSTGF
+211 LPGAKYGILSAGF
-224 IVFTLVITDFG
+224 VVFTLVITDFG
-235 VPKVIGGRFNV
+235 VPKVIGGRYNV
-246 LATDVYKQV
+246 LATAVYKQV

-270 LLLPAVVA
+270 LLLPALVA

-298 PFQPKADPL
+298 PYQPKSDPL
-307 RDWLLFVF
+307 RDGLLFIF
-315 CAIIAFIFIAM
+315 CTIVAVTLLAM
-326 LAMAAYASFVT
+326 IAMAAYASFVT
-337 FWPYNLSLTLKNYD
+337 FWPYNLTLSLKNYN
-351 FDLMDGGG
+351 FDVMDGGG
-359 WEAYY
+359 WEAYF
-364 NSIRLAIYCAVFGSV
+364 NSIRMAIYCAIFGTG
-379 LIFLGSY
+379 LIFVGGY
-386 LVEKARGIIWLRTIL
+386 LVEKARGVSWLRTLL
-401 HLGAMLPLAVPGLV
+401 HLAAMLPLAVPGLV

-471 ALSLKTPVWRTFR
+471 SLSLKTPVWRTVG

-493 TLLDVASYLFLN
+493 ALLDVGSYLFLN

-541 AMALMI
+541 AMAMMI
-547 VYTSACFRIMHGL
+547 VYTSAVFRILHAL
-560 LSRYLKRRTQVW
+560 LARILQRRTQVW
-572 RNQ
+572 RKR

>member
-1 MSSSAAFPVSTTSV
+1 M
-15 SGSSAVRIRVSR
+15 
-27 DDIVLRSGLVLLI
+27 VLRTALVVIIALLA
-40 TLLVVAV
+40 VAV
-47 VFPLYTLL
+47 VFPLYSLL
-55 SKSFEDNDGEFV
+55 SMSLQDMDGEYV
-67 GLQNFRE
+67 GLENFRI
-74 YFETPALFTS
+74 YFDTPALFAS
-84 ITNSIGV
+84 ITNSLSV
-91 AISVAFIVLVLAFV
+91 AISATLIVLGIAFV
-105 YAYALTRTKMPL
+105 YAYALTRTRMPL
-117 RGLFRGIALIPILAP
+117 RWFFRGVALIPILAP

-146 QGVLKSWLFGASIY
+146 QGVLKSWLGGGSIY
-160 GPIGVIMASCF
+160 GPVGIIIGSCF
-171 WVFPHALMILVT
+171 WVFPHALMILLT
-183 ALSTADARLYEAAEA
+183 ALSTADARMYEAAEA

-211 LPGAKYGILSTGF
+211 LPGAKYGILSAGF
-224 IVFTLVITDFG
+224 VVFTLVITDFG
-235 VPKVIGGRFNV
+235 VPKVIGGRYNV

-270 LLLPAVVA
+270 LLLPALVA

-298 PFQPKADPL
+298 PYQPKSEPL
-307 RDWLLFVF
+307 RDGLLFIF
-315 CAIIAFIFIAM
+315 CTIVAVTLLAM
-326 LAMAAYASFVT
+326 IAMAAYASFVT
-337 FWPYNLSLTLKNYD
+337 FWPYNLTLSLKNYN
-351 FDLMDGGG
+351 FDVMDGGG
-359 WEAYY
+359 WEAYF
-364 NSIRLAIYCAVFGSV
+364 NSIRMAIYCAIFGTG
-379 LIFLGSY
+379 LIFVGGY
-386 LVEKARGIIWLRTIL
+386 LVEKARGVSWLRTLL
-401 HLGAMLPLAVPGLV
+401 HLAAMLPLAVPGLV

-471 ALSLKTPVWRTFR
+471 SLSLKTPVWRTVG

-493 TLLDVASYLFLN
+493 ALLDVGSYLFLN

-541 AMALMI
+541 AMAMMI
-547 VYTSACFRIMHGL
+547 VYTSAVFRILHAL
-560 LSRYLKRRTQVW
+560 LARILQRRTQVW
-572 RNQ
+572 RKR

>member
-1 MSSSAAFPVSTTSV
+1 M
-15 SGSSAVRIRVSR
+15 
-27 DDIVLRSGLVLLI
+27 LRTALVIIIALLA
-40 TLLVVAV
+40 VAV
-47 VFPLYTLL
+47 VFPLYSLL
-55 SKSFEDNDGEFV
+55 SMSLQDMDGEYV
-67 GLQNFRE
+67 GLENFRI
-74 YFETPALFTS
+74 YFDTPALFAS
-84 ITNSIGV
+84 ITNSLSV
-91 AISVAFIVLVLAFV
+91 AISATLIVLGIAFV
-105 YAYALTRTKMPL
+105 YAYALTRTRMPL
-117 RGLFRGIALIPILAP
+117 RWFFRGVALIPILAP

-146 QGVLKSWLFGASIY
+146 QGVLKSWLGGGSIY
-160 GPIGVIMASCF
+160 GPVGIIIGSCF
-171 WVFPHALMILVT
+171 WVFPHALMILLT

-211 LPGAKYGILSTGF
+211 LPGAKYGILSAGF
-224 IVFTLVITDFG
+224 VVFTLVITDFG
-235 VPKVIGGRFNV
+235 VPKVIGGRYNV

-270 LLLPAVVA
+270 LLLPALVA

-298 PFQPKADPL
+298 PYQPKSEPL
-307 RDWLLFVF
+307 RDGLLFIF
-315 CAIIAFIFIAM
+315 CTIVAVTLLAM
-326 LAMAAYASFVT
+326 IAMAAYASFVT
-337 FWPYNLSLTLKNYD
+337 FWPYNLTLSLKNYN
-351 FDLMDGGG
+351 FDVMDGGG
-359 WEAYY
+359 WEAYF
-364 NSIRLAIYCAVFGSV
+364 NSIRMAIYCAIFGTG
-379 LIFLGSY
+379 LIFVGGY
-386 LVEKARGIIWLRTIL
+386 LVEKARGVSWLRTLL
-401 HLGAMLPLAVPGLV
+401 HLAAMLPLAVPGLV

-471 ALSLKTPVWRTFR
+471 SLSLKTPVWRTVG

-493 TLLDVASYLFLN
+493 ALLDVGSYLFLN

-541 AMALMI
+541 AMAMMI
-547 VYTSACFRIMHGL
+547 VYTSAVFRILHAL
-560 LSRYLKRRTQVW
+560 LARILQRRTQVW
-572 RNQ
+572 RKR

>member
-1 MSSSAAFPVSTTSV
+1 M
-15 SGSSAVRIRVSR
+15 
-27 DDIVLRSGLVLLI
+27 VLRTALVAIIALLA
-40 TLLVVAV
+40 VAV
-47 VFPLYTLL
+47 MFPLYSLL
-55 SKSFEDNDGEFV
+55 SMSLQDMDGEYV
-67 GLQNFRE
+67 GLENFRI
-74 YFETPALFTS
+74 YFDTPALFAS
-84 ITNSIGV
+84 ITNSLSV
-91 AISVAFIVLVLAFV
+91 AISATLIVLGIAFV
-105 YAYALTRTKMPL
+105 YAYALTRTRMPL
-117 RGLFRGIALIPILAP
+117 RWFFRGVALIPILAP

-146 QGVLKSWLFGASIY
+146 QGVLKSWLGGGSIY
-160 GPIGVIMASCF
+160 GPVGIIIGSCF
-171 WVFPHALMILVT
+171 WVFPHALMILLT
-183 ALSTADARLYEAAEA
+183 ALSTADARLYEATEA

-211 LPGAKYGILSTGF
+211 LPGAKYGILSAGF
-224 IVFTLVITDFG
+224 VVFTLVITDFG
-235 VPKVIGGRFNV
+235 VPKVIGGRYNV

-270 LLLPAVVA
+270 LLLPALVA

-298 PFQPKADPL
+298 PYQPKSEPL
-307 RDWLLFVF
+307 RDGLLFIF
-315 CAIIAFIFIAM
+315 CTIVAVTLLAM
-326 LAMAAYASFVT
+326 IAMAAYASFVT
-337 FWPYNLSLTLKNYD
+337 FWPYNLTLSLKNYN
-351 FDLMDGGG
+351 FDVMDGGG
-359 WEAYY
+359 WEAYF
-364 NSIRLAIYCAVFGSV
+364 NSIRMAIYCAIFGTG
-379 LIFLGSY
+379 LIFVGGY
-386 LVEKARGIIWLRTIL
+386 LVEKARGVSWLRTLL
-401 HLGAMLPLAVPGLV
+401 HLAAMLPLAVPGLV

-471 ALSLKTPVWRTFR
+471 SLSLKTPVWRTVG

-493 TLLDVASYLFLN
+493 ALLDVGSYLFLN

-541 AMALMI
+541 AMAMMI
-547 VYTSACFRIMHGL
+547 VYTSAVFRILHAL
-560 LSRYLKRRTQVW
+560 LARILQRRTQVW
-572 RNQ
+572 RKR

>member
-1 MSSSAAFPVSTTSV
+1 M
-15 SGSSAVRIRVSR
+15 
-27 DDIVLRSGLVLLI
+27 VLRIALVVIIALLA
-40 TLLVVAV
+40 VAV
-47 VFPLYTLL
+47 VFPLYSLL
-55 SKSFEDNDGEFV
+55 SMSLQDMDGEYV
-67 GLQNFRE
+67 GLENFRI
-74 YFETPALFTS
+74 YFDTPALFAS
-84 ITNSIGV
+84 IKNSLSV
-91 AISVAFIVLVLAFV
+91 AISATLIVLGIAFV
-105 YAYALTRTKMPL
+105 YAYALTRTRMPL
-117 RGLFRGIALIPILAP
+117 RWFFRGVALIPILAP

-146 QGVLKSWLFGASIY
+146 QGVLKSWLGGGSIY
-160 GPIGVIMASCF
+160 GPVGIIIGSCF
-171 WVFPHALMILVT
+171 WVFPHALMILLT

-211 LPGAKYGILSTGF
+211 LPGAKYGILSAGF
-224 IVFTLVITDFG
+224 VVFTLVITDFG
-235 VPKVIGGRFNV
+235 VPKVIGGRYNV

-270 LLLPAVVA
+270 LLLPALVA

-298 PFQPKADPL
+298 PYQPKSEPL
-307 RDWLLFVF
+307 RDGLLFIF
-315 CAIIAFIFIAM
+315 CTIVAVTLLAM
-326 LAMAAYASFVT
+326 IAMAAYASFVT
-337 FWPYNLSLTLKNYD
+337 FWPYNLTLSLKNYN
-351 FDLMDGGG
+351 FDVMDGGG
-359 WEAYY
+359 WEAYF
-364 NSIRLAIYCAVFGSV
+364 NSIRMAIYCAIFGTG
-379 LIFLGSY
+379 LIFVGGY
-386 LVEKARGIIWLRTIL
+386 LVEKARGVSWLRTLL
-401 HLGAMLPLAVPGLV
+401 HLAAMLPLAVPGLV

-471 ALSLKTPVWRTFR
+471 SLSLKTPVWRTVG

-493 TLLDVASYLFLN
+493 ALLDVGSYLFLN

-541 AMALMI
+541 AMAMMI
-547 VYTSACFRIMHGL
+547 VYTSAVFRILHAL
-560 LSRYLKRRTQVW
+560 LARILQRRTQVW
-572 RNQ
+572 RKR

>member
-1 MSSSAAFPVSTTSV
+1 M
-15 SGSSAVRIRVSR
+15 
-27 DDIVLRSGLVLLI
+27 VLRTALVVIIALLA
-40 TLLVVAV
+40 VAV
-47 VFPLYTLL
+47 VFPLYSLL
-55 SKSFEDNDGEFV
+55 SMSLQDMDGEYV
-67 GLQNFRE
+67 GLENFRI
-74 YFETPALFTS
+74 YFDTPALFAS
-84 ITNSIGV
+84 ITNSLSV
-91 AISVAFIVLVLAFV
+91 AISATLIVLGIAFV
-105 YAYALTRTKMPL
+105 YAYALTRTRMPL
-117 RGLFRGIALIPILAP
+117 RWFFRGVALIPILAP

-146 QGVLKSWLFGASIY
+146 QGVLKSWLGGGSIY
-160 GPIGVIMASCF
+160 GPLGIIIGSCF
-171 WVFPHALMILVT
+171 WVFPHALMILLT

-211 LPGAKYGILSTGF
+211 LPGAKYGILSAGF
-224 IVFTLVITDFG
+224 VVFTLVITDFG
-235 VPKVIGGRFNV
+235 VPKVIGGRYNV

-270 LLLPAVVA
+270 LLLPALVA

-298 PFQPKADPL
+298 PYQPKSEPL
-307 RDWLLFVF
+307 RDGLLFIF
-315 CAIIAFIFIAM
+315 CTIVAVTLLAM
-326 LAMAAYASFVT
+326 IAMAAYASFVT
-337 FWPYNLSLTLKNYD
+337 FWPYNLTLSLKNYN
-351 FDLMDGGG
+351 FDVMDGGG
-359 WEAYY
+359 WEAYF
-364 NSIRLAIYCAVFGSV
+364 NSIRMAIYCAIFGTG
-379 LIFLGSY
+379 LIFVGGY
-386 LVEKARGIIWLRTIL
+386 LVEKARGVSWLRTLL
-401 HLGAMLPLAVPGLV
+401 HLAAMLPLAVPGLV

-471 ALSLKTPVWRTFR
+471 SLSLKTPVWRTVG

-493 TLLDVASYLFLN
+493 ALLDVGSYLFLN

-541 AMALMI
+541 AMAMMI
-547 VYTSACFRIMHGL
+547 VYTSAVFRILHAL
-560 LSRYLKRRTQVW
+560 LARILQRRTQVW
-572 RNQ
+572 RKR

>member
-1 MSSSAAFPVSTTSV
+1 MSSASISASKAP
-15 SGSSAVRIRVSR
+15 VRIRLSR
-27 DDIVLRSGLVLLI
+27 DDMVLRTALVVIIALLA
-40 TLLVVAV
+40 VAV
-47 VFPLYTLL
+47 VFPLYSLL
-55 SKSFEDNDGEFV
+55 SMSLQDMDGEYV
-67 GLQNFRE
+67 GLENFRI
-74 YFETPALFTS
+74 YFDTPALFAS
-84 ITNSIGV
+84 ITNSLSV
-91 AISVAFIVLVLAFV
+91 AISATLIVLGIAFV
-105 YAYALTRTKMPL
+105 YAYALTRTRMPL
-117 RGLFRGIALIPILAP
+117 RWFFRGVALIPILAP

-146 QGVLKSWLFGASIY
+146 QGVLKSWLGGGSIY
-160 GPIGVIMASCF
+160 GPVGIIIGSCF
-171 WVFPHALMILVT
+171 WVFPHALMILLT

-211 LPGAKYGILSTGF
+211 LPGAKYGILSAGF
-224 IVFTLVITDFG
+224 VVFTLVITDFG
-235 VPKVIGGRFNV
+235 VPKVIGGRYNV

-270 LLLPAVVA
+270 LLLPALVA

-298 PFQPKADPL
+298 PYQPKSEPL
-307 RDWLLFVF
+307 RDGLLFIF
-315 CAIIAFIFIAM
+315 CTIVAVTLLAM
-326 LAMAAYASFVT
+326 IAMAAYASFVT
-337 FWPYNLSLTLKNYD
+337 FWPYNLTLSLKNYN
-351 FDLMDGGG
+351 FDVMDGGG
-359 WEAYY
+359 WEAYF
-364 NSIRLAIYCAVFGSV
+364 NSIRMAIYCAIFGTG
-379 LIFLGSY
+379 LIFVGGY
-386 LVEKARGIIWLRTIL
+386 LVEKARGVSWLRTLL
-401 HLGAMLPLAVPGLV
+401 HLAAMLPLAVPGLV

-471 ALSLKTPVWRTFR
+471 SLSLKTPVWRTVG

-493 TLLDVASYLFLN
+493 ALLDVGSYLFLN

-541 AMALMI
+541 AMAMMI
-547 VYTSACFRIMHGL
+547 VYTSAVFRILHAL
-560 LSRYLKRRTQVW
+560 LARILQRRTQVW
-572 RNQ
+572 RKR

>member
-1 MSSSAAFPVSTTSV
+1 M
-15 SGSSAVRIRVSR
+15 
-27 DDIVLRSGLVLLI
+27 VLR
-40 TLLVVAV
+40 TALVVIIALLAV
-47 VFPLYTLL
+47 AVMFPLYSLL
-55 SKSFEDNDGEFV
+55 SMSLQDMDGEYV
-67 GLQNFRE
+67 GLENFRI
-74 YFETPALFTS
+74 YFDTPALFAS
-84 ITNSIGV
+84 ITNSLSV
-91 AISVAFIVLVLAFV
+91 AISATLIVLGIAFV
-105 YAYALTRTKMPL
+105 YAYALTRTRMPL
-117 RGLFRGIALIPILAP
+117 RWFFRGVALIPILAP

-146 QGVLKSWLFGASIY
+146 QGVLKSWLGGGSIY
-160 GPIGVIMASCF
+160 GPVGIIIGSCF
-171 WVFPHALMILVT
+171 WVFPHALMILLT

-211 LPGAKYGILSTGF
+211 LPGAKYGILSAGF
-224 IVFTLVITDFG
+224 VVFTLVITDFG
-235 VPKVIGGRFNV
+235 VPKVIGGRYNV

-270 LLLPAVVA
+270 LLLPALVA

-298 PFQPKADPL
+298 PYQPKSEPL
-307 RDWLLFVF
+307 RDGLLFIF
-315 CAIIAFIFIAM
+315 CTIVAVTLLAM
-326 LAMAAYASFVT
+326 IAMAAYASFVT
-337 FWPYNLSLTLKNYD
+337 FWPYNLTLSLKNYN
-351 FDLMDGGG
+351 FDVMDGGG
-359 WEAYY
+359 WEAYF
-364 NSIRLAIYCAVFGSV
+364 NSIRMAIYCAIFGTG
-379 LIFLGSY
+379 LIFVGGY
-386 LVEKARGIIWLRTIL
+386 LVEKARGVSWLRTLL
-401 HLGAMLPLAVPGLV
+401 HLAAMLPLAVPGLV

-471 ALSLKTPVWRTFR
+471 SLSLKTPVWRTVG

-493 TLLDVASYLFLN
+493 ALLDVGSYLFLN

-541 AMALMI
+541 AMAMMI
-547 VYTSACFRIMHGL
+547 VYTSAVFRILHAL
-560 LSRYLKRRTQVW
+560 LARILQRRTQVW
-572 RNQ
+572 RKR